1 MIDTGIKEREGVDR
15 MLPDGWKWVKLGD
28 VCKIQ
33 NGYAFKSNSF
43 LDKGIPV
50 IKMGNINKNFSL
62 NWEIDKLSYLPINYL
77 EIYST
82 FLVKKNDLLITLTD
96 MSPSGEYLGTVALYN
111 LDSQALLN
119 QRVGKF
125 IDLSQDIDN
134 NYLYFS
140 LRDERFRKYA
150 TLDDKGN
157 LQKNTN
163 PDYLYKYDFPLPPL
177 AEQKRI
183 AAILNEQME
192 AVEKARKATEAQ
204 LEAAKELPAAYLRAV
219 FNSPEAQKWE
229 RKKLHQVA
237 LITGGIQKTPNR
249 SPHQFHYPYLTV
261 RNVQRGWLDLS
272 TLERFEITLN
282 ELEQYR
288 LERGDLLIVEGNGS
302 LNHIG
307 RNAIFRGEIENCV
320 HQNHVIRVRLHQEST
335 PEFISYYLNSDFG
348 KIQILKKA
356 ETTTGLHTLS
366 VSKVQQI
373 EVPIPPL
380 KEQYQLANSIMAKFL
395 NVDKL
400 EKFLKSQ
407 LEAIN
412 QFPSAIL
419 RKAFNGEL

>member
-1 MIDTGIKEREGVDR
+1 MNTGVKEREGVDR
-15 MLPDGWKWVKLGD
+15 KLPDGWKWVRLGD
-28 VCKIQ
+28 ICKIQ

-82 FLVKKNDLLITLTD
+82 FLVQKNDLLITLTD
-96 MSPSGEYLGTVALYN
+96 MSPSGEYLGTVAVYN

-229 RKKLHQVA
+229 RKKLKHICNKITDGTHQSP
-237 LITGGIQKTPNR
+237 TFTSEGIP
-249 SPHQFHYPYLTV
+249 FLFV
-261 RNVQRGWLDLS
+261 RNIVSGQIDFNVTQYVSESTYKELTKRCRPEKGDILYSAVGSFGVAVVVETDKPFTFQRHIAHLKPISEEVDSFYLASYINSPEGRRQSDKAALGVAQRTV
-272 TLERFEITLN
+272 TLTFISDFEI
-282 ELEQYR
+282 
-288 LERGDLLIVEGNGS
+288 
-302 LNHIG
+302 
-307 RNAIFRGEIENCV
+307 
-320 HQNHVIRVRLHQEST
+320 
-335 PEFISYYLNSDFG
+335 
-348 KIQILKKA
+348 
-356 ETTTGLHTLS
+356 
-366 VSKVQQI
+366 
-373 EVPIPPL
+373 PIPSLQKQRQIVCEL
-380 KEQYQLANSIMAKFL
+380 KGKNTHFNVIHNS
-395 NVDKL
+395 
-400 EKFLKSQ
+400 LKSQ

-412 QFPSAIL
+412 KLPGAIL